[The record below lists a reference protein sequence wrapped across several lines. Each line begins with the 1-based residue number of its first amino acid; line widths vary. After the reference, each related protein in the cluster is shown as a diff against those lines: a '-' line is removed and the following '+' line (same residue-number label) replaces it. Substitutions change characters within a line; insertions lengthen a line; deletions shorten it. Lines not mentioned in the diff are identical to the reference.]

1 MVVAVRMAAAAVV
14 RMVVEARIAVVEAR
28 IAVVEARIAAA
39 EVAAPIVVVVGAEA
53 RTVVVGVLT
62 KRFLEKKARTNF
74 PCGLF
79 SLR

>member
-1 MVVAVRMAAAAVV
+1 MVVAVRMAAVV
-14 RMVVEARIAVVEAR
+14 RMVVEAR